1 MQFIKGTI
9 NSADALTKPLGWVLH
24 NRHVRRLLGHFPW
37 FLISSSFVFL
47 LWSPHSTYHR
57 SGECVVRRISVHH
70 MNPTL
75 YVWTLR
81 YIPMIH
87 TFTVHTYMVW
97 PIRSISPYV
106 HDTTHMID
114 STIRTWHDSHDW
126 FVQTYTIRLRRLTI
140 SYDSYDTITHDTNH
154 TIRICIP
161 DYFHSSMFLNKRFI
175 SLSILAS
182 SLHYFR

>member
-1 MQFIKGTI
+1 MLLRTI
-9 NSADALTKPLGWVLH
+9 AEKA
-24 NRHVRRLLGHFPW
+24 RRLKINYGLYYLYAW
-37 FLISSSFVFL
+37 RVV
-47 LWSPHSTYHR
+47 
-57 SGECVVRRISVHH
+57 CVVRRISIHH

-97 PIRSISPYV
+97 PIRSIHPYV
-106 HDTTHMID
+106 HDRTHTID
-114 STIRTWHDSHDW
+114 LSIHTQYDTYNW
-126 FVQTYTIRLRRLTI
+126 FVYTYPIQLIRLPI
-140 SYDSYDTITHDTNH
+140 SYDSYDMIIHDTNH